1 MTITACSTWIAR
13 GDIELS
19 SVLDILPLLD
29 SIWDCDVA
37 IDLKAV
43 EQLATDQSSLKAAA
57 GLAKPGKWSGV
68 GASGD
73 GALIWGECA
82 GSGANP
88 YRVMADLRDLG
99 NKCTCPSRKFPCKH
113 VLGLLWLNAEQVV
126 PFPPADTPA
135 WVSDWL
141 GRRRGTPAAKPA
153 NNAPQGGE
161 KDLRAARA
169 GEPDVAEDPKDV
181 ARREAQAA
189 KRTEETERAIL
200 DALDALEQ
208 WIGDQL
214 RMGLAGF
221 IDDATARCR
230 RIAARLV
237 DGKAA
242 VLAGRIDELP
252 SRLLALPAGD
262 RPRGAVV
269 ELGKL
274 VLLARAF
281 RAAPR
286 DAETRRAV
294 AASETRETVLAD
306 PRAPRVDAHW
316 EVLAEQVQTRRDGLV
331 SQTTWLLNLSAA
343 GPRFAM
349 LLDFFPTSAGR
360 RGSVFTPGERFHG
373 ELVFYPSQQPLRAL
387 LVRRDAGGELPPS
400 EWPMADA
407 TISDALTRPLLA
419 EPWAIEI
426 PLLLPQGRIARDDA
440 GHNWWRSTDGM
451 ATLPIAS
458 EVSSLLCGTD
468 LTRTAAIWS
477 GNRLAILAAQ
487 TPWGRIGGHD

>member
-1 MTITACSTWIAR
+1 M
-13 GDIELS
+13 
-19 SVLDILPLLD
+19 
-29 SIWDCDVA
+29 A

-57 GLAKPGKWSGV
+57 GLAKPAKWSGI
-68 GASGD
+68 GGSPD

-113 VLGLLWLNAEQVV
+113 VLGLLWLNAEAVV
-126 PFPPADTPA
+126 PFAPADTPA

-141 GRRRGTPAAKPA
+141 GRRRGTSPAKPA
-153 NNAPQGGE
+153 NAVTPPGE

-169 GEPDVAEDPKDV
+169 VEPETVEDPKDV

-189 KRTEETERAIL
+189 RRNEETERAIF

-208 WIGDQL
+208 WVGDQL
-214 RMGLAGF
+214 RLGLSGF

-252 SRLLALPAGD
+252 SRLLALAAAD

-281 RAAPR
+281 RATPR
-286 DAETRRAV
+286 DAEIRRAV
-294 AASETRETVLAD
+294 ATSETRETVLAD
-306 PRAPRVDAHW
+306 PQAPRVNGHW

-331 SQTTWLLNLSAA
+331 SQTTWLLNLAA
-343 GPRFAM
+343 SGPRFAM
-349 LLDFFPTSAGR
+349 LLDFFPASAGR
-360 RGSVFTPGERFHG
+360 RGSVFTPGERFQG

-387 LVRRDAGGELPPS
+387 LVRRDAAEDILAP
-400 EWPMADA
+400 EWPAPDA
-407 TISDALTRPLLA
+407 ALSHALTRPLLA
-419 EPWAIEI
+419 EPWTIEI
-426 PLLLPQGRIARDDA
+426 PLLLPQGRIAHDDS
-440 GHNWWRSTDGM
+440 GGNWWQAADG
-451 ATLPIAS
+451 TTSLPVAGNT
-458 EVSSLLCGTD
+458 EGLLAGTK

-477 GNRLAILAAQ
+477 GNRLTILAAQ
-487 TPWGRIGGHD
+487 SPWGRIGGHD

>member
-1 MTITACSTWIAR
+1 M
-13 GDIELS
+13 
-19 SVLDILPLLD
+19 
-29 SIWDCDVA
+29 A

-57 GLAKPGKWSGV
+57 GLAKPAKWSGV
-68 GASGD
+68 GTSRDA
-73 GALIWGECA
+73 ALIWGECA

-113 VLGLLWLNAEQVV
+113 VLGLLWLNAEAVV
-126 PFPPADTPA
+126 PFTPADTPA

-141 GRRRGTPAAKPA
+141 GRRRGPSAAKPA
-153 NNAPQGGE
+153 TNAPPGGD
-161 KDLRAARA
+161 KDLGAARA
-169 GEPDVAEDPKDV
+169 AEPEVADDPKDV

-189 KRTEETERAIL
+189 KRNDETERAIL

-214 RMGLAGF
+214 RMGLSGF

-252 SRLLALPAGD
+252 SRLLALSAGD

-281 RAAPR
+281 RATPR
-286 DAETRRAV
+286 NTEIRRAV
-294 AASETRETVLAD
+294 AASETRETVLVD
-306 PRAPRVDAHW
+306 PDALRVDADW

-331 SQTTWLLNLSAA
+331 SQTTWLLNLAAA

-349 LLDFFPTSAGR
+349 LLDFFPASAGR

-373 ELVFYPSQQPLRAL
+373 ELVFYPSAQPLRAL
-387 LVRRDAGGELPPS
+387 LVRRDAAHEMPAPAWPAPDDTLS
-400 EWPMADA
+400 E
-407 TISDALTRPLLA
+407 ALTRPLLA
-419 EPWAIEI
+419 EPWMIDI
-426 PLLLPQGRIARDDA
+426 PLLLPQGRIARDAA
-440 GHNWWRSTDGM
+440 GHTWWRSADGL
-451 ATLPIAS
+451 ATLPVAS
-458 EVSSLLCGTD
+458 EVNGILCGTD

>member
-1 MTITACSTWIAR
+1 M
-13 GDIELS
+13 
-19 SVLDILPLLD
+19 
-29 SIWDCDVA
+29 A

-57 GLAKPGKWSGV
+57 GLAKPAKWSGI
-68 GASGD
+68 GGSPD

-113 VLGLLWLNAEQVV
+113 VLGLLWLNAEAIV
-126 PFPPADTPA
+126 PFAPADTPA

-141 GRRRGTPAAKPA
+141 GRRRGTSAAKPA
-153 NNAPQGGE
+153 NNAPSGDA
-161 KDLRAARA
+161 KDLRAARIV
-169 GEPDVAEDPKDV
+169 EPEAAEDPKDA

-189 KRTEETERAIL
+189 RRNEETERAIL

-214 RMGLAGF
+214 RLGLAGF

-242 VLAGRIDELP
+242 VLAGRVDELP
-252 SRLLALPAGD
+252 SRLLALAAGD

-274 VLLARAF
+274 VMLARAS
-281 RAAPR
+281 RATPR
-286 DAETRRAV
+286 DAEVRRAV
-294 AASETRETVLAD
+294 ATSETRETVLAD
-306 PRAPRVDAHW
+306 PQAVRVDTQW
-316 EVLAEQVQTRRDGLV
+316 EVLAEHVQTRRDGLV
-331 SQTTWLLNLSAA
+331 SQTTWLLNLAA
-343 GPRFAM
+343 SGPRFAM
-349 LLDFFPTSAGR
+349 LLDFFPASVGR
-360 RGSVFTPGERFHG
+360 RGSVFTPGERFRG

-387 LVRRDAGGELPPS
+387 LVRRDAAEETLAP
-400 EWPMADA
+400 EWPAPDEA
-407 TISDALTRPLLA
+407 LSDALTRPLLA
-419 EPWAIEI
+419 EPWTIDI

-440 GHNWWRSTDGM
+440 GHAWWQSGDGT
-451 ATLPIAS
+451 ATLPVAS
-458 EVSSLLCGTD
+458 NAEGLLCGTD
-468 LTRTAAIWS
+468 LTRAAAIWS
-477 GNRLAILAAQ
+477 GSRLTILAAQ
-487 TPWGRIGGHD
+487 TPWGRIGSHD

>member
-1 MTITACSTWIAR
+1 M
-13 GDIELS
+13 
-19 SVLDILPLLD
+19 
-29 SIWDCDVA
+29 A

-57 GLAKPGKWSGV
+57 GLAKPAKWSGV
-68 GASGD
+68 GVSPD

-88 YRVMADLRDLG
+88 YQVMADLRDLG

-113 VLGLLWLNAEQVV
+113 VLGLLWLNAEAIV
-126 PFPPADTPA
+126 PFAATDTPA

-141 GRRRGTPAAKPA
+141 GRRRGGSAVKPA
-153 NNAPQGGE
+153 GSTTPSGE

-169 GEPDVAEDPKDV
+169 SEPQIAEDPRDA

-189 KRTEETERAIL
+189 KRAGETERAIL

-208 WIGDQL
+208 WIADQL
-214 RMGLAGF
+214 RMGLSSF

-252 SRLLALPAGD
+252 ARLLALPIGD

-281 RAAPR
+281 RTSPR
-286 DAETRRAV
+286 DAGIRRAI
-294 AASETRETVLAD
+294 ATSETRDAILAD
-306 PRAPRVDAHW
+306 PQVLRVEAHW
-316 EVLAEQVQTRRDGLV
+316 EVLAEHVQTRRDGLV
-331 SQTTWLLNLSAA
+331 SQTTWLLNLAAA

-349 LLDFFPTSAGR
+349 LLDFFPASAGR

-373 ELVFYPSQQPLRAL
+373 ELVFYPSPQPLRAL
-387 LVRRDAGGELPPS
+387 LVRRGAAEQTLVS
-400 EWPMADA
+400 EWPEPDE
-407 TISDALTRPLLA
+407 ALTESMTRPLLA
-419 EPWAIEI
+419 EPWTIDI
-426 PLLLPQGRIARDDA
+426 PLLLSNGRIARDDA
-440 GHNWWRSTDGM
+440 GQTWWRSADGLT
-451 ATLPIAS
+451 TLPVAND
-458 EVSSLLCGTD
+458 VKGVLWGTD
-468 LTRTAAIWS
+468 LTRTTAIWS
-477 GNRLAILAAQ
+477 SNRLMILAAQ
-487 TPWGRIGGHD
+487 TPWGRVGGD